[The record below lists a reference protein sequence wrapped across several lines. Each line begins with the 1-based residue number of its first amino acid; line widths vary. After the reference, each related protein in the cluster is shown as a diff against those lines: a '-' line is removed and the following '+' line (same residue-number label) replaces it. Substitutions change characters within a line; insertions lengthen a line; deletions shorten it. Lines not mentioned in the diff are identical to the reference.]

1 MSRIHPIV
9 KPKEKHYENANHQE
23 SQDHRGFSR
32 TAPNQI
38 HTRSARL
45 LATFKTGAR
54 LRGYVCAPVQG
65 SKEPKHST
73 QRIVMKAIPT
83 KTPGEVRLELNRR
96 DEPLMDA
103 ATRTAVKSPFKLKR
117 ILVPIDFSDCSKKA
131 LQYALPLA
139 REQQAA
145 ITLLYVVPPAYG
157 SGEYPAIDY
166 AQFEASLRE
175 SGEKQLAKLAVDEV
189 RGEVPGDT
197 LVRAGSPSREII
209 EVARS
214 LPADLI
220 VISTH
225 GRTGLK
231 HVLLGSVA
239 EHVVQRAPC
248 PVFVV
253 REREHECI

>member
-1 MSRIHPIV
+1 
-9 KPKEKHYENANHQE
+9 
-23 SQDHRGFSR
+23 
-32 TAPNQI
+32 
-38 HTRSARL
+38 
-45 LATFKTGAR
+45 
-54 LRGYVCAPVQG
+54 
-65 SKEPKHST
+65 
-73 QRIVMKAIPT
+73 MKARPT
-83 KTPGEVRLELNRR
+83 QKAGVVTLELNRR

-139 REQQAA
+139 QEHQAA
-145 ITLLYVVPPAYG
+145 LTLLHVVTPFVGVSELGAVNYG
-157 SGEYPAIDY
+157 EL
-166 AQFEASLRE
+166 EATMRE
-175 SGEKQLAKLAVDEV
+175 SGKKQLAKLAADEGLSDV
-189 RGEVPGDT
+189 SIDP
-197 LVRAGSPSREII
+197 LVRVGSPTQEILAL
-209 EVARS
+209 ARS

-231 HVLLGSVA
+231 HVFLGSVT

-253 REREHECI
+253 REREHEILAA